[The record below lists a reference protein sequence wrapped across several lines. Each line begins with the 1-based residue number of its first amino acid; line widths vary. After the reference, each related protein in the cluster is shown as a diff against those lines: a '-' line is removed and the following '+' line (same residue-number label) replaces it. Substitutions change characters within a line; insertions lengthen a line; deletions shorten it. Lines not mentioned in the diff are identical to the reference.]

1 MKKEKKPM
9 DKAFRKSSLITFV
22 NGAASA
28 GAMLITLSY
37 ISYIFT
43 DLAHVELTKMSLG
56 MSICSIVGLVFSLF
70 SGMLIQKTRSRM
82 GQYRP
87 WLLVCTILVS
97 AGTLLCLL
105 EYTNPMMAF
114 LMITIGYTVSSMAA
128 DAQMTAL
135 YGMLERFTGGDS
147 DKRNSIMATNMMG
160 SNLGYLVWAALLLP
174 MANAFGAEKGELA
187 GFRGAEIV
195 IAIVGLCGMLLMFFY
210 SKKFD
215 GDNRKTGGDDLGS
228 VGVKEMLAGLFKN
241 KPLLVVAIAEMIKYV
256 GYYLF
261 SYMMVYQCT
270 YTLGS
275 LDLMTWLLTGQSL
288 ICALAAALGP
298 VFAKWFRGRKRAV
311 IALEIGCVVSYGVMA
326 VTGGTIIGF
335 IIPFVFANI
344 FEGAYL
350 ALSINLYLDA
360 GEWYYDKSGSD
371 TRTFAM
377 SVQMIGGKLGMM
389 ASGIGLSM
397 PLIACQYDES
407 IGAFGEAVGITTAEG
422 MAMCTRLTGL
432 LPAAATLLGAL
443 VLMLFHH
450 VKDSEMEACI
460 ARNAEKDAALYGDMM

>member
-1 MKKEKKPM
+1 MEKEEKRGNKE
-9 DKAFRKSSLITFV
+9 FRKSSIVTFI

-43 DLAHVELTKMSLG
+43 DLAHVELSMMSLG
-56 MSICSIVGLVFSLF
+56 MSICSIAGLIFSLF
-70 SGMLIQKTRSRM
+70 FGMLIQKTRSRM

-97 AGTLLCLL
+97 GGTLLCVL
-105 EYTNPMMAF
+105 EYTDPVLSF
-114 LMITIGYTVSSMAA
+114 LMITLGYTISSMAS

-135 YGMLERFTGGDS
+135 YGLLERFTGGES
-147 DKRNSIMATNMMG
+147 DKRNNIMATNVMG
-160 SNLGYLVWAALLLP
+160 SNLGYLIWAALLLP
-174 MANAFGAEKGELA
+174 MVNVFGAEGGELT
-187 GFRGAEIV
+187 GFRGAEII
-195 IAIVGLCGMLLMFFY
+195 IAIAAICGMLLMFFY

-256 GYYLF
+256 GFYLF

-288 ICALAAALGP
+288 ICALAAALSP
-298 VFAKWFRGRKRAV
+298 LFAKWFKGRKRAV

-326 VTGGTIIGF
+326 FTGGTIIGF

-344 FEGAYL
+344 FEGAYM
-350 ALSINLYLDA
+350 AFSINMYMDA
-360 GEWYYDKSGSD
+360 GEWYYDKSGND

-377 SVQMIGGKLGMM
+377 SVQTIASKLGMM

-397 PLIACQYDES
+397 ALVACQYDEA
-407 IGAFGEAVGITTAEG
+407 IGAFGEAIGITTAEG
-422 MAMCTRLTGL
+422 MAMCTHLTGL
-432 LPAAATLLGAL
+432 LPAVATLLAAL
-443 VLMLFHH
+443 VLIIFHH